1 MPPLQIS
8 TQSQSSTWRTG
19 IQNST
24 DIPRCRYQQNSTYST
39 NQEYRYRYLLMGPC
53 NRWIN
58 VMEAGK
64 QEEAFTHSRRYS
76 RKTNRVAHLGDSL
89 TSTRSF
95 ALELASKIIQIL
107 NINRVVYHTDS
118 QLLARNI
125 NSQDPILVAPD
136 WRIRPSVAQ
145 FIYNNTN
152 TDHI

>member
-8 TQSQSSTWRTG
+8 TQSQGSTWRTG

-64 QEEAFTHSRRYS
+64 QEEAFTFKEIFKEDKQSCSSRRLTH
-76 RKTNRVAHLGDSL
+76 KHKILCTGIGFQNHTNPQH
-89 TSTRSF
+89 
-95 ALELASKIIQIL
+95 Q
-107 NINRVVYHTDS
+107 
-118 QLLARNI
+118 
-125 NSQDPILVAPD
+125 
-136 WRIRPSVAQ
+136 
-145 FIYNNTN
+145 
-152 TDHI
+152 